1 MPPEVPPTSAPATP
15 AAAQQGLAIPV
26 AIVLAGALVAAAL
39 FFGGYG
45 KGVGITPP
53 NDTGSTAAK
62 KDVPKVEA
70 TEHILGNPNAPIK
83 IVEYTD
89 LECPFCKQFHD
100 TMKQVMDKYGPTG
113 QVAWVMRNFPL
124 AQLHPNAPKLAV
136 AAECVAELGGNNAY
150 WKFQDAIIAEAP
162 INTFFD
168 LTKLDSTVTS
178 VGVNAAAFETCYQ
191 SDKYQDKIS
200 KEFNDAVASGGQG
213 TPFNVL
219 VDKNG
224 KNIEIAGSQPLAVV
238 TAAIEAA
245 LK

>member
-1 MPPEVPPTSAPATP
+1 MPPEVSPAPATAP
-15 AAAQQGLAIPV
+15 QQGLAIPV

-39 FFGGYG
+39 YFGGYG
-45 KGVGITPP
+45 KGVGVAPS
-53 NDTGSTAAK
+53 NNNGASAVK
-62 KDVPKVEA
+62 KDVPKVTSA
-70 TEHILGNPNAPIK
+70 DHILGNPNAPIK

-100 TMKQVMDKYGPTG
+100 TMKQVMDKYGQNG

-124 AQLHPNAPKLAV
+124 AQLHPNAPALAL

-168 LTKLDSTVTS
+168 LTKLDSTVAS
-178 VGVNAAAFETCYQ
+178 VGVDSTQFETCYK
-191 SDKYQDKIS
+191 SGKYQDKIT

-213 TPFNVL
+213 TPFNIL

-224 KNIEIAGSQPLAVV
+224 KNIEIPGSQPLNIV
-238 TAAIEAA
+238 TAMIDAA